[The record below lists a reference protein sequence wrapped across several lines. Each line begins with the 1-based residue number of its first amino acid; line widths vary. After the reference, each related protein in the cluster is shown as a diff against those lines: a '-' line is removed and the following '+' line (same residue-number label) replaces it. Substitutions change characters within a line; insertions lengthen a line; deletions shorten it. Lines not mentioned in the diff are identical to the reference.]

1 MTFSVLFCCER
12 KWTKINSVLTKKC
25 CYLNL
30 RSKVSTQGDVVNYT
44 TVACRISS
52 WLKWYKNCENRLRL
66 AEVIVKNKMSR
77 FLWFT
82 VYSYSTASS
91 RRVSDET
98 YFATNNHDT
107 SRYLDLSDYWIVAG
121 RAGACV
127 MWLWSRDGLAD
138 RHVVRFFDVSDIHI
152 SDWHHKRFT
161 IAVWYLDNDW
171 LAISVIAGKRHRRCA
186 RTGLLPVP
194 STTTTLGRS
203 FVVAG
208 PVIWNSLPATLRT
221 ATISPPTLARYLKA
235 HLFGWLTARLSTIH
249 DALYQS
255 THHHHISDCELQP
268 ILY

>member
-12 KWTKINSVLTKKC
+12 KWTKINSVLTEKC

-138 RHVVRFFDVSDIHI
+138 RHVVRFFLTYRIYIFQTGITSVLRSLCDTWITI
-152 SDWHHKRFT
+152 DWQSP
-161 IAVWYLDNDW
+161 L
-171 LAISVIAGKRHRRCA
+171 S
-186 RTGLLPVP
+186 PVRD
-194 STTTTLGRS
+194 TVG
-203 FVVAG
+203 A
-208 PVIWNSLPATLRT
+208 
-221 ATISPPTLARYLKA
+221 LARGYYP
-235 HLFGWLTARLSTIH
+235 
-249 DALYQS
+249 YQA
-255 THHHHISDCELQP
+255 QP
-268 ILY
+268 PR